1 MPIPIP
7 AKQINTA
14 DGTIQT
20 IQAGDTAQTGS
31 GPGMATRDHQHPVE
45 TGGSTSTIA
54 AGSSQS
60 EGTGTALARATHV
73 HPVSTGAPSD
83 VGTANAEG
91 TGSALARADH
101 IHKLSAAAQSE
112 VLSSKR
118 MGFGV
123 EVGNFTTSA
132 SSSDSSDTL
141 LKLIVDGSFTKKV
154 DGDAAQ
160 GGVVTDTP
168 LNRVLIRERSTG
180 DPVETSNNEQVYGRA
195 TQAATALT
203 AATYTWD
210 GDTTIA
216 TSADVSGEL
225 AAGEFIQLD
234 SDGQLFE
241 VVTVAPTVVTIS
253 NPAGKTIPSGATGS
267 SKVDVTLS
275 YYYLD
280 SSAVE
285 QAYTFTSPTVVDLSY
300 VESISLQ
307 DAPFES
313 LQSGVAFSEILPA
326 THTHILANITDVT
339 ASAAE
344 VNVLDGFL
352 GTTGELNEVTDGS
365 EVAAATHV
373 HDTRY
378 PLRSILTTKGDI
390 YVRTSTGIV
399 RLPVGTDEQVLVA
412 DSAETAG
419 VKWVDASTLG
429 VTVARQERVT
439 TESINTDQA
448 LSDTLNNT
456 PVSNASVVLYLNGV
470 ALIQGAGEDYT
481 ISGTTITWLAG
492 TGTAPNLNSNDDLVA
507 RYESAT

>member
-7 AKQINTA
+7 AKQINTT

-20 IQAGDTAQTGS
+20 IQAGDTAETGA

-73 HPVSTGAPSD
+73 HPVSTAVPVD
-83 VGTANAEG
+83 VGIANAEG
-91 TGSALARADH
+91 DSTALARANH
-101 IHKLSAAAQSE
+101 VHKLSAAAQAG
-112 VLSSKR
+112 VLSSKL

-123 EVGNFTTSA
+123 EVGNFTTTA
-132 SSSDSSDTL
+132 ASSDSNDTL
-141 LKLIVDGSFTKKV
+141 LALIIDGSFTKKV
-154 DGDAAQ
+154 DGDGGQ
-160 GGVVTDTP
+160 SGVVTDPP
-168 LNRVLIRERSTG
+168 LNRVLIRERSSG
-180 DPVETSNNEQVYGRA
+180 DPIETSNNEQVYGRL
-195 TQAATALT
+195 TQAATSLT
-203 AATYTWD
+203 AATYTWN
-210 GDTTIA
+210 GTTTIA
-216 TSADVSGEL
+216 TSADPSGEL

-241 VVTVAPTVVTIS
+241 VVTVAPTQVTIS
-253 NPAGKTIPSGATGS
+253 NSDGKTIPTGATGS
-267 SKVDVTLS
+267 SKVDLTLS

-280 SSAVE
+280 SSAVQ
-285 QAYTFTSPTVVDLSY
+285 QAYTFSSPTTVDLSY

-307 DAPFES
+307 DAPFEA

-352 GTTGELNEVTDGS
+352 GTTDELNEVTDGS
-365 EVAAATHV
+365 DVAAATHH

-399 RLPVGTDEQVLVA
+399 RLPVGTDDQVLVV
-412 DSAETAG
+412 DSAETTG
-419 VKWVDASTLG
+419 VKWVDASSLG

-439 TESINTDQA
+439 TENINTDQA

-481 ISGTTITWLAG
+481 LSGTTITWLAG
-492 TGTAPNLNSNDDLVA
+492 TGTAPNLSVNDDLVA